1 MAIVSP
7 LKFILTELSFFEDEL
22 FFEKELPFTTIFFL
36 RKERLVVVL
45 KTKNLRLYLRFLIVL
60 SKIKIIFQQQI

>member
-22 FFEKELPFTTIFFL
+22 FFEKELLFLTMFFL
-36 RKERLVVVL
+36 RKERLALVL
-45 KTKNLRLYLRFLIVL
+45 KTKKPEAIPQVFN
-60 SKIKIIFQQQI
+60 SIK